1 MESESL
7 AYHCSVLQVFSCYL
21 AVKYRGIVLNNS
33 SGCYFYA
40 TDILGR
46 VGCDNVGDLAH
57 WFGFLRS
64 SIDLKRLVVD
74 NNEPTVP
81 HEDQSCI

>member
-21 AVKYRGIVLNNS
+21 AVKYRGIVLNNR

-57 WFGFLRS
+57 LVWIPSLVDRS
-64 SIDLKRLVVD
+64 KA
-74 NNEPTVP
+74 T
-81 HEDQSCI
+81 CG